1 MDKLKF
7 GAIFKRGTNLLKLGF
22 AVRRLR
28 KSTSE
33 EHRHWAHHYLV
44 ELLGQ
49 SRGLPAK
56 VGQFITMDADDQAL
70 RESLNDALEP
80 LPFEEVEELIS
91 NAYGKPWDT
100 IFKKLEKPCKTA
112 SLGQVHF
119 GKLQDGTE
127 VAVKVQYPEIAT
139 SVEAEMNLMG
149 LLPKVGPVAKWGFRM
164 DGYRDAFW
172 HNFSEELNY
181 CIEAEHQENY
191 RQKIPPLERI
201 VIPEVVSDLTRPTVL
216 VQKKEEGF
224 GLDKA
229 ETMMPEQKQVMG
241 RLLLQHYIHMLFR
254 HGFVH
259 ADPQPANFAFRQYK
273 KDYFVLIIYDFGSV
287 LKISDDVRLALL
299 RIILALRDREN
310 LDPVSCLSA
319 LGFDP
324 EKLQDLRPTL
334 PALMSVL
341 FEPFLVEAPYH
352 VKDWRMSERFD
363 QIVGDMKWW
372 FRSSAPPQLIFMMRT
387 LHGLTTMLQRL
398 DVALPWQFTMDKLL
412 SDIYPQARALTLPQ
426 VEGDSQS
433 PAFDSIARYL
443 KVHVVKANG
452 NKVSLTMPGRC
463 ADDIEGV
470 MDDPVKE
477 SIRKNNI
484 DLQTIQD
491 KARKSGF
498 VPQVLF
504 ELHDEERDMKVWLE

>member
-1 MDKLKF
+1 MKF
-7 GAIFKRGTNLLKLGF
+7 GTIFKRGANLLKLGV
-22 AVRRLR
+22 AARKLR
-28 KSTSE
+28 KSTTE
-33 EHRHWAHHYLV
+33 DQHHWAQHYLV

-56 VGQFITMDADDQAL
+56 VGQFMTMDTEDQAL
-70 RESLNDALEP
+70 RESLNNSLEP
-80 LPFEEVEELIS
+80 LSFEEVVELIS
-91 NAYGKPWDT
+91 KAYGKPFDT
-100 IFKKLEKPCKTA
+100 VFKKLEKTCKTA

-119 GKLQDGTE
+119 GKLKNGVE

-139 SVEAEMNLMG
+139 AVEAEMNLMG
-149 LLPKVGPVAKWGFRM
+149 FLPKVGPVAKWGFKM

-172 HNFSEELNY
+172 HNFSEELDY
-181 CIEAEHQENY
+181 RVEAGHQENY

-201 VIPEVVSDLTRPTVL
+201 VVPEVFSDFTRPTVL

-229 ETMMPEQKQVMG
+229 ETMMPEQKQAMG
-241 RLLLQHYIHMLFR
+241 RLLLQHYFHMLFR

-287 LKISDDVRLALL
+287 LEISDEIRLALL

-310 LDPVSCLSA
+310 LDPVRCLAA

-324 EKLQDLRPTL
+324 EKLHDLRPTL

-363 QIVGDMKWW
+363 QIVGEMKWW
-372 FRSSAPPQLIFMMRT
+372 FRSSAPPQLIFLMRT
-387 LHGLTTMLQRL
+387 LHGLTTMLKRL
-398 DVALPWQFTMDKLL
+398 DVELPWQFTLDKLL
-412 SDIYPQARALTLPQ
+412 SDIYPQARALTLTQ
-426 VEGDSQS
+426 VASSEQS
-433 PAFDSIARYL
+433 PAFDSMARYL
-443 KVHVVKANG
+443 KVHVVKSNG

-470 MDDPVKE
+470 MDESVKE
-477 SIRKNNI
+477 SILKQKI
-484 DLQTIQD
+484 DLPSIQD
-491 KARKSGF
+491 RARKSCF
-498 VPQVLF
+498 VPQTLF

>member
-1 MDKLKF
+1 MKL
-7 GAIFKRGTNLLKLGF
+7 GAIFKRGANLLKLGS
-22 AVRRLR
+22 AARKLR
-28 KSTSE
+28 KSTTE
-33 EHRHWAHHYLV
+33 DQRHWAQHYLV

-56 VGQFITMDADDQAL
+56 IGQFITMDTDDQAL
-70 RESLNDALEP
+70 RESLNNSLEP
-80 LPFEEVEELIS
+80 MPFEEVAELIEK
-91 NAYGKPWDT
+91 AYGKPWDT
-100 IFKKLEKPCKTA
+100 VFKKLEKTCKAA

-119 GKLQDGTE
+119 GKLKDGTE
-127 VAVKVQYPEIAT
+127 VAVKVQYPEIAS
-139 SVEAEMNLMG
+139 SVEAEMNIMG
-149 LLPKVGPVAKWGFRM
+149 WLPKVGPVAKWGFKM

-172 HNFSEELNY
+172 HNFSEELDY
-181 CIEAEHQENY
+181 RVEAGHQEYY

-201 VIPEVVSDLTRPTVL
+201 VVPEVFNDFTRPTIL

-229 ETMMPEQKQVMG
+229 ETMMPEQKQAMG
-241 RLLLQHYIHMLFR
+241 RLLLQHYFHMLFR

-273 KDYFVLIIYDFGSV
+273 KDYFVLIIYDYGSV
-287 LKISDDVRLALL
+287 LEIPDDVRLTLL
-299 RIILALRDREN
+299 RIILALRHREN
-310 LDPVSCLSA
+310 LDPMTCLSA

-324 EKLQDLRPTL
+324 EKLKDLRPTL

-341 FEPFLVEAPYH
+341 FEPFLMESPYH

-372 FRSSAPPQLIFMMRT
+372 FRSSAPPRLIFLMRT
-387 LHGLTTMLQRL
+387 LHGLTTMLKRL
-398 DVALPWQFTMDKLL
+398 DVSLPWQFIMDKIL
-412 SDIYPQARALTLPQ
+412 SDIYPQARSLALPE
-426 VEGDSQS
+426 VEADSQG
-433 PAFDSIARYL
+433 PAFDSMAQYM
-443 KVHVVKANG
+443 KVHVVKSNG
-452 NKVSLTMPGRC
+452 NKISLTMPGRC
-463 ADDIEGV
+463 ADDIEDV
-470 MDDPVKE
+470 MDEPVLE
-477 SIRKNNI
+477 SIRKQNI
-484 DLQTIQD
+484 DLQSIQD

>member
-1 MDKLKF
+1 MKF
-7 GAIFKRGTNLLKLGF
+7 GAIFRRGANLLKLGL
-22 AVRRLR
+22 ATRKLR

-33 EHRHWAHHYLV
+33 DQRHWAQHYLI

-56 VGQFITMDADDQAL
+56 IGQFITMDADDRAL
-70 RESLNDALEP
+70 RESLNNSLEP
-80 LPFEEVEELIS
+80 LPFEEVAELIS

-100 IFKKLEKPCKTA
+100 IFKKLDKSCKTA

-119 GKLQDGTE
+119 GKLKDGTE

-139 SVEAEMNLMG
+139 AVEAEMNLMG
-149 LLPKVGPVAKWGFRM
+149 WLPKVGPVAKWGFKM

-172 HNFSEELNY
+172 HNFSEELDY
-181 CIEAEHQENY
+181 RIEAGHQENY

-201 VIPEVVSDLTRPTVL
+201 VVPEVISDLTQPTVL
-216 VQKKEEGF
+216 VQKREEGF

-229 ETMMPEQKQVMG
+229 ETMMPEQKQAMG
-241 RLLLQHYIHMLFR
+241 RLLLQHYFHMLFR

-273 KDYFVLIIYDFGSV
+273 KDYFVLVIYDFGSV
-287 LKISDDVRLALL
+287 LEISDDVRLALL
-299 RIILALRDREN
+299 RIILALRDREH
-310 LDPVSCLSA
+310 LDPVTCLAA

-324 EKLQDLRPTL
+324 EKLKDLRPTL

-341 FEPFLVEAPYH
+341 FEPFLIEAPYH

-372 FRSSAPPQLIFMMRT
+372 FRSSAPPQLIFLMRT
-387 LHGLTTMLQRL
+387 LHGLTTMLRRL
-398 DVALPWQFTMDKLL
+398 DVPLPWQFTMDKIL

-426 VEGDSQS
+426 VEGDSQG

-443 KVHVVKANG
+443 KVQVVKSNG
-452 NKVSLTMPGRC
+452 NKVSLTMPARC

-477 SIRKNNI
+477 SIRKQDI
-484 DLQTIQD
+484 DLIAIQD

>member
-1 MDKLKF
+1 MKF
-7 GAIFKRGTNLLKLGF
+7 GAIFKRGANLLKLGV
-22 AVRRLR
+22 AARNLR
-28 KSTSE
+28 KSTTE
-33 EHRHWAHHYLV
+33 DQRHWAQHYLV
-44 ELLGQ
+44 EILGQ

-56 VGQFITMDADDQAL
+56 IGQYMTMDSDDQAL
-70 RESLNDALEP
+70 RESLNNSLEP
-80 LPFEEVEELIS
+80 IPFEEVLELIS
-91 NAYGKPWDT
+91 SAYGKPWDT
-100 IFKKLEKPCKTA
+100 VFKKLDKSCKTA

-119 GKLQDGTE
+119 GKLKDGTE
-127 VAVKVQYPEIAT
+127 VAVKVQYPEIAMA
-139 SVEAEMNLMG
+139 VEAEMNLMG
-149 LLPKVGPVAKWGFRM
+149 WLPKVGPVAKWGFKM

-172 HNFSEELNY
+172 HNFSEELDY
-181 CIEAEHQENY
+181 RVEAGHQENY

-201 VIPEVVSDLTRPTVL
+201 VVPEIISDLTKPNIL

-224 GLDKA
+224 DLDKA
-229 ETMMPEQKQVMG
+229 ETMMPEQKQAMG

-287 LKISDDVRLALL
+287 LEISDEVRLALL
-299 RIILALRDREN
+299 RIILALRDRES
-310 LDPVSCLSA
+310 LDPVTCLAA

-324 EKLQDLRPTL
+324 EKLKDLQPTL

-341 FEPFLVEAPYH
+341 FEPFLVEAPYD
-352 VKDWRMSERFD
+352 VKEWRMSERFD
-363 QIVGDMKWW
+363 QIVGEMKWW
-372 FRSSAPPQLIFMMRT
+372 FRSSAPPELIFLMRT
-387 LHGLTTMLQRL
+387 LHGLTTMLRRL
-398 DVALPWQFTMDKLL
+398 DVALPWQFIMDKIL
-412 SDIYPQARALTLPQ
+412 SDIYPQARALTLPP
-426 VEGDSQS
+426 VEGGSQS
-433 PAFDSIARYL
+433 PTFDSMARYL

-470 MDDPVKE
+470 MDEPVKE
-477 SIRKNNI
+477 SIHKQNI
-484 DLQTIQD
+484 DLVSIQD